1 MITPITT
8 TSPTSADTTIYSIT
22 DTDAKSATTSPSS
35 GTALDDAIANARPLL
50 ANGAPTKAR
59 VCVLWATAKK
69 ARDGATVG
77 EIMAAFMA
85 LAVETGLIDA
95 TGNWGADIRESRRV
109 TAVKML
115 RPSCVGR
122 CAAGIRSKRG
132 HWNDDQAKRIPARAT

>member
-95 TGNWGADIRESRRV
+95 TGNWGADIRESRRRYGGEDV
-109 TAVKML
+109 AHVL
-115 RPSCVGR
+115 RW
-122 CAAGIRSKRG
+122 ALRG
-132 HWNDDQAKRIPARAT
+132 WNPFEEGPLE